1 MCGCPV
7 TSLGNKFKIST
18 KLVLEYTVTCLIV
31 IKINPIATKK
41 KTALAGRALSQCGI
55 ISSCKLSRKGLSFIT
70 RVS

>member
-1 MCGCPV
+1 MYILTDISLQIEQSVNPRMCGCPV

-41 KTALAGRALSQCGI
+41 KLHWLAGHYPN
-55 ISSCKLSRKGLSFIT
+55 
-70 RVS
+70 VE